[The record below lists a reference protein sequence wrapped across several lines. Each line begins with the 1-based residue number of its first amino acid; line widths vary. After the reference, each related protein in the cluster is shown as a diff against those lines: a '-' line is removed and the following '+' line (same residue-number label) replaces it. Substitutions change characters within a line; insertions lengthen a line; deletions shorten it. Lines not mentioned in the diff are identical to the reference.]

1 MIAIAVIL
9 LLVAFNALYVA
20 AEFAA
25 VSVRTSRVQQEAEA
39 GSGMARRLLPILRD
53 GDALDR
59 YIAACQIGIT
69 ISSLVVGAY
78 AQTSLAPVLTPLFE
92 QFGALQT
99 AAAQSSAALVV
110 LIVLTI
116 VQMVLGELVPKSL
129 ALQSPTRT
137 ALLTVIPM
145 QWSSRLLSG
154 FINVLNGSG
163 RAILR
168 LMRVPE
174 SGHRHVHSSQEIALL
189 IADSGK
195 GGLLKPNEQLRL
207 RQALRLDQRS
217 ACELMIPRT
226 AIVAIDER
234 TPLADVVNVAVDSP
248 YTRFP
253 VYRETIDQIVGIVHV
268 RDIARAWTT
277 NQPPSLRLLI
287 RPVLILPATMSADE
301 LLKRLKQERRTIAIL
316 GDEFGGTAG
325 LITIDNILDDL
336 IGDLGDEFRELAPV
350 AEYLPDGRVR
360 LPGRMPVDD
369 ASAFT
374 RVTWPTDAATVGGL
388 VLQQLSRLA
397 VAGDRLTI
405 AGVVVEVESVER
417 RVVRS
422 ILVTPPGNR
431 MEGRDH
437 E

>member
-1 MIAIAVIL
+1 MIALAVIL
-9 LLVAFNALYVA
+9 LLVALNALYVA

-25 VSVRTSRVQQEAEA
+25 VSVRTSRVQQEAAE
-39 GSGMARRLLPILRD
+39 GSGLAQRLLPILQD

-78 AQTSLAPVLTPLFE
+78 AQTALAPALTPVFE
-92 QFGALQT
+92 ELGSLQE

-110 LIVLTI
+110 LIGLTV

-145 QWSSRLLSG
+145 RWSLRLLSG

-168 LMRVPE
+168 LLRVPE

-217 ACELMIPRT
+217 ARELMVPRT
-226 AIVAIDER
+226 AIVALEEDTPMAEVID
-234 TPLADVVNVAVDSP
+234 VAVESP

-253 VYRETIDQIVGIVHV
+253 VYRETIDQIVGIVHA
-268 RDIARAWTT
+268 RDIAGAWLNGALT
-277 NQPPSLRLLI
+277 SLHALT
-287 RPVLILPATMSADE
+287 RPVLILPATMNADE
-301 LLKRLKQERRTIAIL
+301 LLKRLKRERRTIAIL

-336 IGDLGDEFRELAPV
+336 IGDLGDEFREQAPV
-350 AEYLPDGRVR
+350 AEHLPDGRVR

-369 ASAFT
+369 ATAFT
-374 RVTWPTDAATVGGL
+374 GVTWPTDAATVGGL
-388 VLQQLSRLA
+388 VLQQLSRMA
-397 VAGDRLTI
+397 VVGDRLTI
-405 AGVVVEVESVER
+405 GGVVVEVEAVER
-417 RVVRS
+417 RVIRS
-422 ILVTPPGNR
+422 ILVTPVGNR
-431 MEGRDH
+431 TEERDH